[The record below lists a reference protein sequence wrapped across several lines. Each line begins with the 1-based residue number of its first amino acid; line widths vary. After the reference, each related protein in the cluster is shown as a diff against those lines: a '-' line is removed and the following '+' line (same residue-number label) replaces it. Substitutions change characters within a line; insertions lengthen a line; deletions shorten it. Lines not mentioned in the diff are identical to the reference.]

1 MSKSRGRDGLLGV
14 GGQRRKLS
22 RKSLRGKP
30 GSMPPAG
37 NDPVAQKKEL
47 LRKFQ
52 ERSQRTS
59 ANEQGETGS
68 NA

>member
-22 RKSLRGKP
+22 RKAFRGDS

-37 NDPVAQKKEL
+37 HDPVAQKKEL
-47 LRKFQ
+47 LRKLQ
-52 ERSQRTS
+52 ERSQQATKHQDGD
-59 ANEQGETGS
+59 A
-68 NA
+68 